1 MITREEYELLKQY
14 RAKGYRW
21 IARDKNKMLYM
32 HKYKPFKGNRVWDT
46 SGDET
51 SYSYVVNS
59 CRSDIFK
66 AITWEDEKP
75 TKIDELIRDYESYQE
90 INKEEIT

>member
-1 MITREEYELLKQY
+1 
-14 RAKGYRW
+14 
-21 IARDKNKMLYM
+21 MLYM
-32 HKYKPFKGNRVWDT
+32 YKYKPLKENRVWDT

-59 CRSDIFK
+59 YRSDIFK

-75 TKIDELIRDYESYQE
+75 TKIDDLIRDYEVG
-90 INKEEIT
+90 

>member
-1 MITREEYELLKQY
+1 MITQKEYELLKNY
-14 RAKGYRW
+14 HDKGHKW
-21 IARDKNKMLYM
+21 MARDKNKMLYM
-32 HKYKPFKGNRVWDT
+32 HKYKPFKRNRVWGT

-59 CRSDIFK
+59 YRSDIFK
-66 AITWEDEKP
+66 AITWEDEEP
-75 TKIDELIRDYESYQE
+75 TKINDLISDYESHQK

>member
-1 MITREEYELLKQY
+1 MITQKEYELLKNY
-14 RAKGYRW
+14 RYKDHKW

-32 HKYKPFKGNRVWDT
+32 HKYKPFKGNRVWST

-59 CRSDIFK
+59 YRSDIFK

-75 TKIDELIRDYESYQE
+75 TKIDGLIRDYESHQK
-90 INKEEIT
+90 INKEKIT